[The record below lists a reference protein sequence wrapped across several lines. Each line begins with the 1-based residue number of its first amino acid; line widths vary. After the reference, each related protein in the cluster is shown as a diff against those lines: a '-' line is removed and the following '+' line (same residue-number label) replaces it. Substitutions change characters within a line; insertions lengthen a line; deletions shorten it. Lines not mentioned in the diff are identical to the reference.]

1 MGLGKTVEIAALVLS
16 RPAPS
21 LQMTGVT
28 TADGLFVSR
37 LACCLLVCAVLA
49 VPSTHMLQY
58 QQVYLLMDNGYQ
70 AFWNTCDEHVQS
82 LCEPAPKSLEANVL
96 FMGANYLAPALK
108 VAAEITSNTLPPQ
121 LGDAVQC
128 PLLICSRGPRCQQ
141 LSNGT

>member
-21 LQMTGVT
+21 LQISAVT

-58 QQVYLLMDNGYQ
+58 QQVYLLM
-70 AFWNTCDEHVQS
+70 
-82 LCEPAPKSLEANVL
+82 
-96 FMGANYLAPALK
+96 APAIPCHHSW
-108 VAAEITSNTLPPQ
+108 EMQSN
-121 LGDAVQC
+121 AHC
-128 PLLICSRGPRCQQ
+128 
-141 LSNGT
+141 